1 MPAMLRVI
9 VFAQIALLGC
19 STALAEVTAL
29 APQGFESRHSA
40 VVDLAPQAAYQ
51 RFIAIESWWAGS
63 HTYSGDARR
72 LSLDARAGG
81 CWCERLDGG
90 GVEHMRVV
98 YVDSGKAIRFEG
110 GLGPLQ
116 ELGVRGVLTV
126 TFHAEGE
133 GSRVTMAYR
142 VGGWR
147 DTGFADLAP
156 LVDAVLAEQFKSFA
170 ALAPS

>member
-1 MPAMLRVI
+1 MLRVI
-9 VFAQIALLGC
+9 VCAQLALLGC
-19 STALAEVTAL
+19 STALAEVTTV

-51 RFIAIESWWAGS
+51 RFIAIASWWAGS

-98 YVDSGKAIRFEG
+98 FVDAGTAIRFEG

-126 TFHAEGE
+126 TFRAEGA
-133 GSRVTMAYR
+133 GSRVAMVYR
-142 VGGWR
+142 IGGWR

-156 LVDAVLAEQFKSFA
+156 LVDSVLAEQFKSFA
-170 ALAPS
+170 AVTPP

>member
-1 MPAMLRVI
+1 MRNI
-9 VFAQIALLGC
+9 VLAVVALLGC
-19 STALAEVTAL
+19 SSAMAEVTAN
-29 APQGFESRHSA
+29 APQGFESRHVA
-40 VVDLAPQAAYQ
+40 FVDLTPQAAYQ

-72 LSLDARAGG
+72 LSLDARPGG
-81 CWCERLDGG
+81 CWCERLEGG

-98 YVDSGKAIRFEG
+98 YVDAGRAIRFEG

-116 ELGVRGVLTV
+116 ELGVRGALTV
-126 TFHAEGE
+126 SFEPAGA
-133 GSRVTMAYR
+133 GSRVAMVYR

-156 LVDAVLAEQFKSFA
+156 LVDAVLAEQFRSFA
-170 ALAPS
+170 AVAPR

>member
-1 MPAMLRVI
+1 MRVF
-9 VFAQIALLGC
+9 VCSLAALLGC
-19 STALAEVTAL
+19 SAAVAEVTAI
-29 APQGFESRHSA
+29 APQGFESRHA
-40 VVDLAPQAAYQ
+40 VVVELSPQVAYQ
-51 RFIAIESWWAGS
+51 RFIAIEGWWAGS

-90 GVEHMRVV
+90 SVEHMRVV
-98 YVDSGKAIRFEG
+98 YVDAGKAIRFEG

-116 ELGVRGVLTV
+116 ELGVRGALTV
-126 TFHAEGE
+126 TFTPAGA
-133 GSRVTMAYR
+133 GSRVAMLYR

-170 ALAPS
+170 AATPR

>member
-1 MPAMLRVI
+1 MLRVI
-9 VFAQIALLGC
+9 VCAQLALLGC

-51 RFIAIESWWAGS
+51 RFIAIASWWAGS

-98 YVDSGKAIRFEG
+98 YVDAGKAIRFEG

-126 TFHAEGE
+126 TFRAEGA
-133 GSRVTMAYR
+133 GSRVAMVYR
-142 VGGWR
+142 IGGWR

-156 LVDAVLAEQFKSFA
+156 LVDSVLAEQFKSFA
-170 ALAPS
+170 AVTPP

>member
-1 MPAMLRVI
+1 MLRVI
-9 VFAQIALLGC
+9 VCAQLALLGC

-51 RFIAIESWWAGS
+51 RFIAIASWWAGS

-81 CWCERLDGG
+81 CWCERFDGG

-98 YVDSGKAIRFEG
+98 YVDAGKAIRFEG

-126 TFHAEGE
+126 TFRAEGA
-133 GSRVTMAYR
+133 GSRVAMVYR
-142 VGGWR
+142 IGGWR

-156 LVDAVLAEQFKSFA
+156 LVDSVLAEQFKSFA
-170 ALAPS
+170 AVTPP